1 MKTLKLLMFLCV
13 SVVMMSC
20 SNDDSD
26 SGSNTSA
33 DIKGKWKMVAMQY
46 DGKTTTT
53 VSGMSVSADYVGV
66 GSDFTYML
74 ELTDPD
80 QLKTSGGYKVTLTT
94 TTNGQSST
102 QVQQVPNTT
111 LNGKWVRN
119 GNEFTTTV
127 NGEEAPSVIEELTA
141 NKLRLKATSTRDLS
155 QGGYNITTTVT
166 TYSVFERVAE

>member
-1 MKTLKLLMFLCV
+1 MMTQDQVAKHRETLME
-13 SVVMMSC
+13 
-20 SNDDSD
+20 N
-26 SGSNTSA
+26 
-33 DIKGKWKMVAMQY
+33 GKWWPCSMMV
-46 DGKTTTT
+46 KTTTT
-53 VSGMSVSADYVGV
+53 VGGMSVSADYVGV

-119 GNEFTTTV
+119 EMILKRPLTV
-127 NGEEAPSVIEELTA
+127 R
-141 NKLRLKATSTRDLS
+141 KLLVL
-155 QGGYNITTTVT
+155 
-166 TYSVFERVAE
+166 